1 MHIQPFELHQEEAV
15 IALWERCGLLRPWND
30 PALDIQRKL
39 LVQPE
44 LFLVGSNGSGDVI
57 ASAMAGYDGHRAAV
71 YYLAVDPAHQS
82 RGAGRALMA
91 EVEHRLLAMGCPKL
105 NILIRT
111 SNLAVRGFYDALGYK
126 SEDVACMGKRLIAD
140 E

>member
-1 MHIQPFELHQEEAV
+1 MRIRPFEPSEQRAV

-30 PALDIQRKL
+30 PARDIQRKL

-44 LFLVGSNGSGDVI
+44 LFLVGSNGSGELI

-91 EVEHRLLAMGCPKL
+91 EVERRLVAMGCPKI

-111 SNLAVRGFYDALGYK
+111 SNVAVRGFYDALGYK
-126 SEDVACMGKRLIAD
+126 ADDVACMGKRLIAD
-140 E
+140 D